1 MAMWNFSKP
10 LNLMLLDLLGLG
22 RRRFAVPSLD
32 LGSRRMSWTRR
43 QLLAQAAKL
52 VLVAAPLGLGLG
64 CRGSASCIDPDL
76 LTTSD
81 ASLRASLNFTDH
93 SPIGP
98 EKDCLGCAFFHAVSQ
113 DSGDCGRCEII
124 QGPVNPRGYC
134 VSWSPRV
141 G

>member
-1 MAMWNFSKP
+1 MAMWNLSKS
-10 LNLMLLDLLGLG
+10 LNLILLDLLGMG
-22 RRRFAVPSLD
+22 RRLFAVPSLD
-32 LGSRRMSWTRR
+32 PGSRRVSWTRR

-52 VLVAAPLGLGLG
+52 ALVAVPLGLGLG
-64 CRGSASCIDPDL
+64 CRGSASCIDPNL

-81 ASLRASLNFTDH
+81 ASLRASLNFTNQ

-98 EKDCLGCAFFHAVSQ
+98 EKDCLGCTFFHAVSQ
-113 DSGDCGRCEII
+113 DPRDCGRCEII